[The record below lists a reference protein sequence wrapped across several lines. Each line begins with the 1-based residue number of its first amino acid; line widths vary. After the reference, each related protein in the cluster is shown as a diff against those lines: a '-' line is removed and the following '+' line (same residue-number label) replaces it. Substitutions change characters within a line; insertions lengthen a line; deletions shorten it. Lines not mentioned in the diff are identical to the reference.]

1 TAVVDAE
8 GNWTVTFADVPAGD
22 HNVVATQ
29 DVDGSTAEVA
39 FTTAAPAAVAP
50 VSIDSPTAGQDLGET
65 GSVPVSGKGEPGATV
80 TVVLD
85 G

>member
-1 TAVVDAE
+1 VAPVSIDSPTAGQDLGETGSVPVSGKGEPGATVTVVLDGDATNPQTAVVDAE

-39 FTTAAPAAVAP
+39 FT
-50 VSIDSPTAGQDLGET
+50 
-65 GSVPVSGKGEPGATV
+65 
-80 TVVLD
+80 
-85 G
+85 